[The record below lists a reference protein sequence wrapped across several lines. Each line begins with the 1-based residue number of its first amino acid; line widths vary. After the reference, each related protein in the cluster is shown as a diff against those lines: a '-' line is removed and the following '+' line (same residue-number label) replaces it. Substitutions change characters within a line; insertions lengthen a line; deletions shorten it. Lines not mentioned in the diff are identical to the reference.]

1 MISMVAAVG
10 ECNTLGKEGRLL
22 WNLPHD
28 LQHFKRLTLGHPV
41 IMGRKTFE
49 TLDAPLP
56 NRTNIIVTRQ
66 KDYKAEGAIVT
77 HTLEDAIKLAKEV
90 KGSDEICIV
99 GGGEIYKLGLAYA
112 DKIELTRIHHQFE
125 GGDAFF
131 PDFDL
136 KEWRLI
142 KREFHPADERHQ
154 YSFTYQ
160 TFVR

>member
-1 MISMVAAVG
+1 MISMVAAAG
-10 ECNTLGKEGRLL
+10 ECNTLGKEGKLL

-56 NRTNIIVTRQ
+56 KRTNIIVTRQ

-77 HTLEDAIKLAKEV
+77 HTLEDAIKLAKEAE
-90 KGSDEICIV
+90 GSDEICIV

-131 PDFDL
+131 PNFDL
-136 KEWRLI
+136 MEWRLI